1 MDAFLQTKLLV
12 SLVNLSA
19 LKAKMWFVDKKI
31 DARLSDRDKKDEKFM
46 ERLELYKENAE
57 IYIENWEFSKAM
69 PTIR

>member
-1 MDAFLQTKLLV
+1 
-12 SLVNLSA
+12 
-19 LKAKMWFVDKKI
+19 
-31 DARLSDRDKKDEKFM
+31 RLSDRDKKDEKFM